1 MSLRDHCAII
11 KHLAEPTIKGLEL
24 HRLLDIFL
32 SVEQRAE
39 KIVISEEIETE
50 GWQIRRITIDDCTA
64 TIAYD
69 QILVRCLCVK
79 IGSNKPVSALYAD
92 ISVVEDIFTC
102 WIKEKLAS
110 SPL

>member
-11 KHLAEPTIKGLEL
+11 KDLEEPTLAGLEL

-32 SVEQRAE
+32 SIDELAQ

-69 QILVRCLCVK
+69 EILVRCLCVK
-79 IGSNKPVSALYAD
+79 IGSNKPVSALYEN
-92 ISVVEDIFTC
+92 ISVVEDIFTY
-102 WIKEKLAS
+102 WIKQKLAS
-110 SPL
+110 